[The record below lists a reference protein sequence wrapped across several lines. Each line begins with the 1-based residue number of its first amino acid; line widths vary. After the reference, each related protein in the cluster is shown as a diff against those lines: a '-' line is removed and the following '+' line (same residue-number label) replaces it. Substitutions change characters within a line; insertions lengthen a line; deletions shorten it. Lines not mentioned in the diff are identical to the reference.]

1 PKKLD
6 DSLLWQ
12 RVGVNKDMPPKPGP
26 LAADEIKTI
35 EEWIKAGAPEWDAAG
50 SAKEKKRPYVSTRE
64 VLEAVLNDPREA
76 QRQDVPYQ
84 RSFTLNH
91 LNNSPAI
98 TEQQMR
104 LYRAALSKVL
114 NSMHWRK
121 PIIIPRQVD
130 KNGTVY
136 AIDLRDLDWDRKRI
150 NGKYET
156 QDRWAVMMNYY

>member
-1 PKKLD
+1 
-6 DSLLWQ
+6 
-12 RVGVNKDMPPKPGP
+12 
-26 LAADEIKTI
+26 
-35 EEWIKAGAPEWDAAG
+35 
-50 SAKEKKRPYVSTRE
+50 KKRPYVSTRE
-64 VLEAVLNDPREA
+64 VLEAVLNDLREA
-76 QRQDVPYQ
+76 EREDVPYQ
-84 RSFTLNH
+84 RYFTLNH
-91 LNNSPAI
+91 LNNNPAI

-156 QDRWAVMMNYY
+156 QDRWAVMMNYYLYGMAHRDPDDEKVGKLQDQLDDMTRSGKVIMRGDWFVA